1 MTLDDI
7 KQFRIKI
14 QSEDIPLSVK
24 YEYLKGLSQLLE
36 IYEYSFFACEEQ
48 FRILKVSFQNEKAVF
63 NQKINII
70 HHYLKENKNFL
81 NLKKDSLIYKWL
93 LDNVGVL
100 MVMQHLDLRAYDIV
114 SELKLEKHKEFP
126 VSDINDKYIYR
137 LKQLVDH
144 LRNYGDLP
152 VQTDKNF
159 KFEDGVYMGRFISHN
174 KRKIMML
181 KEGNEYAFELAS
193 YFEKKNLSF
202 DEKLKEVYE
211 YLVNYGKLPFTSDN
225 EVKFSN
231 GEVMSTWFSHNRK
244 KISLM
249 NNYMAKEITK
259 HLNGRKLKFTD
270 KLDELYNYY
279 ILKDFIPSVSS
290 REVFSNGSLMGGF
303 VKENKDNLIKVSEVD
318 SRAKEILVFLSSKK
332 LNDEEKIKEAYLYL
346 ESNGELPAKSNKKV
360 CFSDGSYMGYWI
372 REHYNDLVNNNDE
385 YSKKL
390 IKYFEFL
397 ESKALTRDD
406 KLNEVYNY
414 LLEHNHL
421 PSRRGL
427 VYFSNGEVMNYWL
440 GHNLD
445 RLRLSDD
452 DRAKTI
458 INYLGS
464 QKGISFEE
472 KVAELYTKILDEEF
486 RITNESIFSDG
497 VNIKGWLRDNK
508 KRLELL
514 KEESDV
520 VLLIWKKCFK
530 LSFEEKAM
538 EVYEYLILYNK
549 IPFQS
554 DREALFSD
562 GTFIGMWISNNKRRI
577 YLDDSLNML
586 KEKMEE
592 INPCSFNRIKK
603 QNVLKK

>member
-7 KQFRIKI
+7 KQFKIKI

-114 SELKLEKHKEFP
+114 LELKLEKHKEFP

-159 KFEDGVYMGRFISHN
+159 KFEDGVYMGRFIAHN

-279 ILKDFIPSVSS
+279 ILNDFIPSVAS
-290 REVFSNGSLMGGF
+290 REVFSDGSLMGGF

-332 LNDEEKIKEAYLYL
+332 LNDEEKIKEVYLYL

-360 CFSDGSYMGYWI
+360 CFSDGSYMGYWL

-414 LLEHNHL
+414 LLKYNHL
-421 PSRRGL
+421 PPRRDF

-445 RLRLSDD
+445 RLKLSDD
-452 DRAKTI
+452 NRAKTI

-530 LSFEEKAM
+530 LSFEEKVM

-592 INPCSFNRIKK
+592 IKPCSFNRIKK
-603 QNVLKK
+603 QKVLKK

>member
-7 KQFRIKI
+7 KQFKIKI

-159 KFEDGVYMGRFISHN
+159 KFEDGVYMGRFIAHN

-279 ILKDFIPSVSS
+279 ILNDFIPSVSS
-290 REVFSNGSLMGGF
+290 REVFSDGSLMGGF

-360 CFSDGSYMGYWI
+360 CFSDGSYMGYWL

-414 LLEHNHL
+414 LLKYNHL
-421 PSRRGL
+421 PSRRAL
-427 VYFSNGEVMNYWL
+427 VYFSNGEVMNYWF

-452 DRAKTI
+452 NRAQTI

-530 LSFEEKAM
+530 LSFEEKVM
-538 EVYEYLILYNK
+538 EFYEYLILYNK